1 MSFEWDEE
9 KRLQN
14 FHKHG
19 IDFVDAKEIWSQYH
33 VEMPSSRIVQGE
45 VRRLAIGEL
54 SGRIVTVVFTWRGE
68 VRRLISA
75 RNARRKEKKAY
86 YQDGAR

>member
-1 MSFEWDEE
+1 MSFEWDED

-19 IDFVDAKEIWSQYH
+19 IDFVDAKEIWSKYH
-33 VEMPSSRIVQGE
+33 VEIPSGQIAQGE

-54 SGRIVTVVFTWRGE
+54 RGRIVTVVFTWRGE

-75 RNARRKEKKAY
+75 RNARQKEKKAY
-86 YQDGAR
+86 YQDGAG